1 MKSGEDTPLEQIR
14 VCAEICI
21 RCLESDPQKRPE
33 IRHIIEALNET
44 ESVMPDR
51 QSIAEMHND
60 TESMDES
67 IEAGTMSTLLV
78 GNSCSSHTTVSFL
91 EIMLQI
97 DG

>member
-14 VCAEICI
+14 VCTEICI
-21 RCLESDPQKRPE
+21 CCLESNPEKRPE
-33 IRHIIEALNET
+33 IQHIIEVLDET
-44 ESVMPDR
+44 ESITPDR
-51 QSIAEMHND
+51 QCTKMHND

-78 GNSCSSHTTVSFL
+78 GNSCSSHTTSSFL